1 MDPVPLVDLTM
12 ETHGVGGSK
21 EGILDPPSIV
31 LDAHQLEEEEA
42 NKERRTEDPLI
53 CR

>member
-1 MDPVPLVDLTM
+1 MDPIPLVDLTM

-31 LDAHQLEEEEA
+31 LVAHQLEEE
-42 NKERRTEDPLI
+42 DGSQGGQ
-53 CR
+53 